1 MSNNDWQARLFASSI
16 GSIVAECV
24 TLPTDVAKVRLQ
36 IQKIEVGGSARY
48 DGLTGC
54 IRTIAAEEGAGA
66 LWKGLTPAL
75 LRQVCYTGLAMVIY
89 EPIRNAITNGS
100 ESPSFLQ
107 RLLAGGTAGALSI
120 TCFNPTEVL
129 KTQIQTATESKSMI
143 SVIRRILKNEGI
155 VGFWAGLYPNVT
167 RTFLVN
173 AAELGTFVKVRTM
186 FECSDIARLFHS
198 FISKKERLL
207 KHILKRK
214 KNNRIKHKWVV

>member
-1 MSNNDWQARLFASSI
+1 MNLYLSIYLSIFLLRVPEFLSFCRKKLKLENWKTSDSHIYLNMSDDWQARLFASSI

-54 IRTIAAEEGAGA
+54 VRTIAAEEGPRA

-75 LRQVCYTGLAMVIY
+75 VRQVCYTGLAMVIY
-89 EPIRNAITNGS
+89 EPIRNTITNGN
-100 ESPSFLQ
+100 ENPSFFQ

-143 SVIRRILKNEGI
+143 SVIRRVFKNEGI
-155 VGFWAGLYPNVT
+155 LGFWAGLYPNVT

-173 AAELGTFVKVRTM
+173 AAELGT
-186 FECSDIARLFHS
+186 
-198 FISKKERLL
+198 
-207 KHILKRK
+207 
-214 KNNRIKHKWVV
+214 